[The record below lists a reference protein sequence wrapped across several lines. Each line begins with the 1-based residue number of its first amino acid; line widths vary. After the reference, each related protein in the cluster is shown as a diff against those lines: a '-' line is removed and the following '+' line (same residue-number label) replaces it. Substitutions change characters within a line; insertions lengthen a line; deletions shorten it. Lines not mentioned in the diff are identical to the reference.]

1 MLKEAVEK
9 YIQEISNKFV
19 HETTS
24 EYGYRTPFEILL
36 KEIFAE
42 LEELISIQEAARI
55 LNVNVQTLRRW
66 DRTGVLK
73 AVRVGNRRGVGDRR
87 YRKSDIEAYL
97 SRNKK

>member
-1 MLKEAVEK
+1 MKCL
-9 YIQEISNKFV
+9 IS
-19 HETTS
+19 
-24 EYGYRTPFEILL
+24 GILMFNL
-36 KEIFAE
+36 VQLSSTNMNAE